1 MTLENIYYIG
11 QTIAVGAI
19 LVSLVAIYIQQ
30 RKDHA
35 LARAEHQREILDS
48 STRLFDSIR
57 LQPTGLESVR
67 KCLVDF
73 EGAEPDQQA
82 EFGAF
87 AMQTLLLAEKAMY
100 ADQDGLLVDAAL
112 EAYLNIA
119 VFFIGTPGGRQYWA
133 RTNPMFGDEIKT
145 LLDERLQATPDTLP
159 NLLEVMPYLLL
170 RTGESSSS
178 DNSSP
183 SASTEI
189 TTHDHDAET

>member
-1 MTLENIYYIG
+1 MTLESIYYIG

-19 LVSLVAIYIQQ
+19 LISLVAIFLQL

-67 KCLVDF
+67 QCLVDF

-82 EFGAF
+82 DFGAF
-87 AMQTLLLAEKAMY
+87 ALQTILLAEKAMY

-119 VFFIGTPGGRQYWA
+119 VFFIGTPGGRQYWV
-133 RTNPMFGDEIKT
+133 RTKPMFGDEIKK
-145 LLDERLQATPDTLP
+145 LLDGRLTATPDTLES
-159 NLLEVMPYLLL
+159 LLAVMPYLRL
-170 RTGESSSS
+170 RSD
-178 DNSSP
+178 DNSQS
-183 SASTEI
+183 
-189 TTHDHDAET
+189 DDAVPAEEPNT

>member
-57 LQPTGLESVR
+57 FQPTGLESVR

-87 AMQTLLLAEKAMY
+87 AMQT
-100 ADQDGLLVDAAL
+100 G
-112 EAYLNIA
+112 
-119 VFFIGTPGGRQYWA
+119 F
-133 RTNPMFGDEIKT
+133 
-145 LLDERLQATPDTLP
+145 
-159 NLLEVMPYLLL
+159 
-170 RTGESSSS
+170 
-178 DNSSP
+178 
-183 SASTEI
+183 
-189 TTHDHDAET
+189 